1 MNAVVF
7 CSQSK
12 SSSRHNETDEASTN
26 FANATFEVSVPK
38 IIHNESVSSSNDN
51 DSSEKLES
59 ISEQSP
65 KVPINVTITD
75 KKCKDPPTSDIVTND
90 TSDCDK
96 QQSSLR
102 ENTTDTDG
110 IESNRNNNVNFD
122 KTFTATS
129 AGAALEEYDT
139 VATSNQTG
147 PLNKSES
154 LIKFDDSIVID
165 TQTNQSKDVTKQNSI
180 NSLELN
186 VGNNVQSKKPVNAG
200 SNFGKT
206 IYFDEIIVDGERK
219 SVSTMN
225 KAESFLEDL
234 PAINQK
240 AGSIFGD
247 LPPLN
252 GKKANINDLKELM
265 DIGLG
270 EYCKNAFIVLKISLS
285 ILKCNFYYIFT

>member
-1 MNAVVF
+1 MK
-7 CSQSK
+7 CSLLQNNK
-12 SSSRHNETDEASTN
+12 SSNRHDETDETSTN
-26 FANATFEVSVPK
+26 FANTTFDVSVPK

-59 ISEQSP
+59 VSEQSP

-75 KKCKDPPTSDIVTND
+75 KKNKDPATSDVVTN

-96 QQSSLR
+96 QQSALR
-102 ENTTDTDG
+102 ENTTDNDG

-122 KTFTATS
+122 KTSTCTTANVATQ
-129 AGAALEEYDT
+129 ENDT
-139 VATSNQTG
+139 TVTTSNQSS
-147 PLNKSES
+147 LNKSES

-165 TQTNQSKDVTKQNSI
+165 TQTNQRKDITKQNSI
-180 NSLELN
+180 NSLELSL
-186 VGNNVQSKKPVNAG
+186 GNNVHTQHKKQVNAG

-206 IYFDEIIVDGERK
+206 IFFDEIIVDGERK
-219 SVSTMN
+219 NVSTMN

-270 EYCKNAFIVLKISLS
+270 ECCAR
-285 ILKCNFYYIFT
+285 IFL

>member
-1 MNAVVF
+1 M
-7 CSQSK
+7 
-12 SSSRHNETDEASTN
+12 
-26 FANATFEVSVPK
+26 SVPK

-75 KKCKDPPTSDIVTND
+75 KKCKELPIGADIAMDISDY
-90 TSDCDK
+90 DK
-96 QQSSLR
+96 HQSSLR
-102 ENTTDTDG
+102 ESIMDTDG
-110 IESNRNNNVNFD
+110 IEGNRNNNINFD
-122 KTFTATS
+122 KSTANPHGTCTATNDMAQETDS
-129 AGAALEEYDT
+129 T
-139 VATSNQTG
+139 ITSNQMS

-165 TQTNQSKDVTKQNSI
+165 MQANQNEDVSKQNSI
-180 NSLELN
+180 NSLELSIE
-186 VGNNVQSKKPVNAG
+186 NNVQSKKPINAG

-206 IYFDEIIVDGERK
+206 IYFDEIIVGGERK
-219 SVSTMN
+219 NISTMN

-234 PAINQK
+234 PTINQK
-240 AGSIFGD
+240 ANSIFSD

-270 EYCKNAFIVLKISLS
+270 KLQ
-285 ILKCNFYYIFT
+285 KCNNIKIYISFF

>member
-1 MNAVVF
+1 M
-7 CSQSK
+7 
-12 SSSRHNETDEASTN
+12 
-26 FANATFEVSVPK
+26 PK

-51 DSSEKLES
+51 DSYEKLES

-75 KKCKDPPTSDIVTND
+75 KKRKDPTSSDVVTD
-90 TSDCDK
+90 TSDRDK
-96 QQSSLR
+96 QRSSLR
-102 ENTTDTDG
+102 ENPADNDAV
-110 IESNRNNNVNFD
+110 ESSRNNNVNFD
-122 KTFTATS
+122 NKTSTCATTNAAARENDETVTAS
-129 AGAALEEYDT
+129 D
-139 VATSNQTG
+139 QT
-147 PLNKSES
+147 NKSES
-154 LIKFDDSIVID
+154 LIKFDESIVID
-165 TQTNQSKDVTKQNSI
+165 TQTNQSKDITKQNSI

-186 VGNNVQSKKPVNAG
+186 IGNNVQNKKQPVNAG

-206 IYFDEIIVDGERK
+206 LYFDEIIVDGERK
-219 SVSTMN
+219 NVATIN

-270 EYCKNAFIVLKISLS
+270 EYCSKCIFIMI
-285 ILKCNFYYIFT
+285 IIMFTHAHVSHKFRIKARVSRR

>member
-1 MNAVVF
+1 M
-7 CSQSK
+7 
-12 SSSRHNETDEASTN
+12 
-26 FANATFEVSVPK
+26 PK

-59 ISEQSP
+59 VSEQSP

-75 KKCKDPPTSDIVTND
+75 KKCKNLPTSDVVTD

-102 ENTTDTDG
+102 ENATDNDG

-122 KTFTATS
+122 NKTSTCTTAN
-129 AGAALEEYDT
+129 
-139 VATSNQTG
+139 VATQGNDETVTASDQTS

-154 LIKFDDSIVID
+154 LIKFDDTIVID
-165 TQTNQSKDVTKQNSI
+165 TQTNQSKDITKQNSI

-186 VGNNVQSKKPVNAG
+186 IGNNVQNKKPVNAG

-206 IYFDEIIVDGERK
+206 LYFDEIIVDGERK
-219 SVSTMN
+219 NVSTMN

-234 PAINQK
+234 PTINQK

-265 DIGLG
+265 NIGLG
-270 EYCKNAFIVLKISLS
+270 KCFKDIFIIM
-285 ILKCNFYYIFT
+285 FTHIFFTLHDICTFRENVRG

>member
-1 MNAVVF
+1 MHSFLQNKT
-7 CSQSK
+7 SN
-12 SSSRHNETDEASTN
+12 RHDETDEISTN

-75 KKCKDPPTSDIVTND
+75 KKCKDPPIGADVVTD
-90 TSDCDK
+90 TSDYDK
-96 QQSSLR
+96 HQSSLR
-102 ENTTDTDG
+102 ESTTDTDG
-110 IESNRNNNVNFD
+110 IEGNRNNNINFD
-122 KTFTATS
+122 KSTANPHDTCTATN
-129 AGAALEEYDT
+129 
-139 VATSNQTG
+139 VAQETDSIVTSNQMS

-165 TQTNQSKDVTKQNSI
+165 KQANQNKDVTKQNSI
-180 NSLELN
+180 NSLELSIE
-186 VGNNVQSKKPVNAG
+186 NNVQSKKPVNVG

-206 IYFDEIIVDGERK
+206 IYFDEIIVGGERK
-219 SVSTMN
+219 NVSTMN
-225 KAESFLEDL
+225 KAEPFLEGL
-234 PAINQK
+234 PTINQK
-240 AGSIFGD
+240 ANSIFSD

-270 EYCKNAFIVLKISLS
+270 ELQKYNNNNLDLVACS
-285 ILKCNFYYIFT
+285 